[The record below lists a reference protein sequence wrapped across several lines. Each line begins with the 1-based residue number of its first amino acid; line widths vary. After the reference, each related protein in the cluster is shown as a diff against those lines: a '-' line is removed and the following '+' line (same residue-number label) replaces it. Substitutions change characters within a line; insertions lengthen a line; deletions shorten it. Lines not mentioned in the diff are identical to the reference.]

1 MPPRVSVAPPLEFHY
16 LHDDEVQVG
25 VDEAGKGCMIGPVFA
40 GAVIWDPAVPPLDVK
55 DSKKLS
61 RKKRAVVRK
70 YIEDHALAYGV
81 GSASCEEIDTVNISQ
96 ATYLAMHRALDALSE
111 KRLASASF
119 PSFDEDADASPF
131 DRILVDG
138 NLFKPYRCMPHT
150 CVVGG
155 DNKYVCIAAAS
166 ILAKENHD
174 DWITEH
180 FAHDTRYDLMNNKG
194 YGTKTHMKGL
204 GEHGL
209 CEHHRRSY
217 CKKFI

>member
-1 MPPRVSVAPPLEFHY
+1 MPPKVALAHQLEFHY
-16 LHDDEVQVG
+16 MHDDEVQVG

-40 GAVIWDPAVPPLDVK
+40 AAVIWDPAVPPIDVK

-70 YIEDHALAYGV
+70 YIEENALAYGV
-81 GSASCEEIDTVNISQ
+81 GSATCEEIDTVNISQ
-96 ATYLAMHRALDALSE
+96 ATYLAMHRALDALTEQCLS
-111 KRLASASF
+111 SASC
-119 PSFDEDADASPF
+119 PSSKDPESTLF

-138 NLFKPYRCMPHT
+138 NLFKPYRCMAHT

-180 FAHDTRYDLMNNKG
+180 FKDDTRYDLMNNKG
-194 YGTKTHMKGL
+194 YGTKAHMKGL
-204 GEHGL
+204 AEHGM